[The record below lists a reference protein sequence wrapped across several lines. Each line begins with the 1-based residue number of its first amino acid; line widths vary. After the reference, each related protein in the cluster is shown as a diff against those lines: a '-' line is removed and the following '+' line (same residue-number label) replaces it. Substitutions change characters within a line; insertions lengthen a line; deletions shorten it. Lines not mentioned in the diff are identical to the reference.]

1 MKQKKLEQVLQI
13 QREAYFSDPI
23 ETYETRIQALIQLKR
38 MILDNQDAICN
49 AIELDFG
56 CRPKEET
63 QVAEILMVLA
73 EIKATLKKLKYWMK
87 PQRRTNNWLLFPGLK
102 NRVIP
107 QPLGVVGIIVP
118 WNFPLNLSLLPL
130 VSVFAAGNRAM
141 IKMSENSMHLAQLL
155 SKITPLY
162 FPNDK
167 LSMIIE
173 TGDVGPRFSA
183 LPFDHLIFTGS
194 TDTGRKVMENAAK
207 NLTPVTLE
215 LGGKCPA
222 IITENFPLKKAVE
235 RILYVKQ
242 FNAGQICTSVD
253 YVFVPQSHLERFVD
267 MAKTIAP
274 HLVPDITS
282 VGYTSII
289 NDQAYSRIVDT
300 VAEAEAA
307 GCRIVALSDQLSDAA
322 IRKYPLTLIID
333 PPVRGLAIE
342 EREIFGPLLLVRTY
356 SDKQQVIKYI
366 QPKPWPL
373 AIYPFTKDIS
383 LADFYIDQLMSG
395 GVTVNDALI
404 HVAQHDLPFGGVGAS
419 GMGHYHGYEGFLTF
433 SKLRPVSYQSRFSL
447 VRLFYPPY
455 SSSFRRLF
463 RLLRRFFN

>member
-1 MKQKKLEQVLQI
+1 
-13 QREAYFSDPI
+13 
-23 ETYETRIQALIQLKR
+23 
-38 MILDNQDAICN
+38 
-49 AIELDFG
+49 
-56 CRPKEET
+56 
-63 QVAEILMVLA
+63 
-73 EIKATLKKLKYWMK
+73 
-87 PQRRTNNWLLFPGLK
+87 
-102 NRVIP
+102 
-107 QPLGVVGIIVP
+107 
-118 WNFPLNLSLLPL
+118 
-130 VSVFAAGNRAM
+130 
-141 IKMSENSMHLAQLL
+141 
-155 SKITPLY
+155 
-162 FPNDK
+162 
-167 LSMIIE
+167 
-173 TGDVGPRFSA
+173 
-183 LPFDHLIFTGS
+183 
-194 TDTGRKVMENAAK
+194 MENAAK

-307 GCRIVALSDQLSDAA
+307 GCRIVALSDQFPDAA

-463 RLLRRFFN
+463 RLLMRFFN